1 MEMSVS
7 IWVWLA
13 AAVLFIIIE
22 IFSPGF
28 IFACFVVGSIAA
40 GVTAAFTDSLIAQGA
55 VFAVV
60 SIALIPATRPLAN
73 KITKPSP
80 VTSNVDGFLGKTGIV
95 KKEVSEIAGQILV
108 DGQIWQARSETAI
121 PVDTKVKVIRIEGAK
136 FFVEEA

>member
-13 AAVLFIIIE
+13 AAILFVIIE
-22 IFSPGF
+22 IFAPGF

-40 GVTAAFTDSLIAQGA
+40 GVTAAFTDSLITQGA

-60 SIALIPATRPLAN
+60 SIGLIPITRPLAN

-80 VTSNVDGFLGKTGIV
+80 ATSNVDRLIGKTGVV
-95 KKEVSEIAGQILV
+95 KKEVSELAGQILI
-108 DGQIWQARSETAI
+108 DGQIWQARAEKTI
-121 PVDTKVKVIRIEGAK
+121 PTESKVKVTRIEGAK